1 MCNNGDDIMAY
12 RESARSELRRLMRE
26 ERKREEAVQRRRE
39 RAIPIRDDRD
49 ISIGYAVEDVNEGEN
64 VAVRL
69 DNNGIAGLL
78 ADGDIVAGN
87 LVNASSGGYVHYAGD
102 NANFAR
108 APETI
113 HNGTMHINDV
123 QPINIEN
130 IQINANWVP
139 EGDNRSFEEI
149 QDELI
154 RAAEAHNLFLAGH
167 SPRSREVVWEE
178 PKDKVVMK
186 WQKEIK
192 MRWD

>member
-1 MCNNGDDIMAY
+1 MAY

-49 ISIGYAVEDVNEGEN
+49 ISIGYAVEDVNEGDFVG
-64 VAVRL
+64 VAL
-69 DNNGIAGLL
+69 GGHGIGRY
-78 ADGDIVAGN
+78 VA
-87 LVNASSGGYVHYAGD
+87 D

-113 HNGTMHINDV
+113 HGTMHINDV